1 MIYYTKNP
9 ENYLRD
15 GWKTYPKEYREL
27 NEEIKFPFVEH
38 FTSSLTIPDENFIW
52 FFELRHPFI
61 LKNLDKYVFP

>member
-38 FTSSLTIPDENFIW
+38 FTSSVTIPDENFIW
-52 FFELRHPFI
+52 YAKTRQWNF
-61 LKNLDKYVFP
+61 KN